1 MRSPLPLCRWEVLAA
16 LAIVAPASDP
26 LTLALRLFS
35 FRGDR
40 DVQESYTAEGRAR
53 RRHGGWNLR
62 LDTKE
67 VAVSLMITYF
77 TSSFPAL
84 QVKLVD
90 ITPLKTKEEGC
101 DKEDSEK

>member
-1 MRSPLPLCRWEVLAA
+1 
-16 LAIVAPASDP
+16 
-26 LTLALRLFS
+26 
-35 FRGDR
+35 
-40 DVQESYTAEGRAR
+40 
-53 RRHGGWNLR
+53 
-62 LDTKE
+62 
-67 VAVSLMITYF
+67 MITYF